1 MFGSQE
7 INNCGIL
14 EIGGISI
21 EKLKEEY
28 GTPLYVM
35 DKSYIV
41 EKAELIKESF
51 KSDVLKT
58 EVAYASKAFLTV
70 GMCKIVE
77 KLGLCLDVVSGG
89 ELYTAIKAKFPLEKV
104 HFHGN
109 SKSYDE
115 LEMAVKYEVGTII
128 IDNQLEFEL
137 LNKICSTQKKSIDAI
152 LRVNPGI
159 EAHTHEY
166 IQTTLFDSKFGESIY
181 MESTKDLIKKI
192 VQSEFINFKGIHAH
206 IGSQIFDTTSFLKE
220 AEVMTNYIKE
230 LVDIGIKVDTLN
242 LGGGFGI
249 FYAEGDKPV
258 DLKSCLKDMV
268 KIIED
273 IDKKNKLGIKTL
285 QIEPGRSL
293 VANAGT
299 TLYTV
304 QGLKTT
310 STGKNYYFID
320 GGMTD
325 NIRPALYQAEY
336 TGIVGNK
343 CFDEKNNLATIAG
356 KCCESGDLIIKDAK
370 IQKAELGDILC
381 IFGTGAYNYSMSSNY
396 NRIPKPA
403 VVLVEKGQSKLMVKR
418 ETYEDLIRN
427 DVY

>member
-1 MFGSQE
+1 MFGSQRVNE
-7 INNCGIL
+7 DGVL

-21 EKLKEEY
+21 AQLKEKY
-28 GTPLYVM
+28 GTPLYIM
-35 DKSYIV
+35 DKQYIV
-41 EKAELIKESF
+41 DQSKLIKNSF
-51 KSDVLKT
+51 KSDFLNT
-58 EVAYASKAFLTV
+58 EVAFASKSFLTV

-77 KLGLCLDVVSGG
+77 ELGLFLDVVSGG
-89 ELYTAIKAKFPLEKV
+89 EIFTAVTAKFPMEKA

-109 SKSYDE
+109 SKSIEE
-115 LEMAVKYEVGTII
+115 LKMALKYGVGTII
-128 IDNQLEFEL
+128 VDNHLEFQTLEEL
-137 LNKICSTQKKSIDAI
+137 CLEANKEVDVI

-159 EAHTHEY
+159 NAHTHKY
-166 IQTTLFDSKFGESIY
+166 IQTTLFDSKFGVSIY
-181 MESTKDLIKKI
+181 MPETKELIKKMNSSK
-192 VQSEFINFKGIHAH
+192 VINFKGIHAH
-206 IGSQIFDTTSFLKE
+206 IGSQIFDSVSFLKE
-220 AEVMTNYIKE
+220 AEVMANYIKE
-230 LVDIGIKVDTLN
+230 LVEDNIPVDTLN

-249 FYAEGDKPV
+249 FYAEGDNPV
-258 DLKSCLKDMV
+258 DLKECLSSMVNIVENLNKDH
-268 KIIED
+268 
-273 IDKKNKLGIKTL
+273 NLGIKTL

-325 NIRPALYQAEY
+325 NIRPALYQAKY
-336 TGIVGNK
+336 TGVIGNK
-343 CFDEKNNLATIAG
+343 MLEDKNNLVTVAG
-356 KCCESGDLIIKDAK
+356 KCCESGDLIIKDDK
-370 IQKAELGDILC
+370 IQDAQLGDLLC
-381 IFGTGAYNYSMSSNY
+381 VFGTGAYNYSMSNNY

-403 VVLVEKGQSKLMVKR
+403 VVIVEDGKSNLMVKR